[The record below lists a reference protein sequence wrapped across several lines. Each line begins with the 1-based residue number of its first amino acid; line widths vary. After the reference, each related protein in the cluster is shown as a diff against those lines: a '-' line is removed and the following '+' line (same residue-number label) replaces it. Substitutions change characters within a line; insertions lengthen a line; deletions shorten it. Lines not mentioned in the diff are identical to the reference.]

1 MRGQLGGSDRIL
13 FLQERGRLRAL
24 LGDRDGSIAD
34 FQEASDLFEEE
45 RMRPPLSL
53 SMGFF
58 SSTSLATNDLAL
70 PYPSYP
76 YEKLMV
82 HNFQA
87 INYLKNGDLQRARIE
102 LNRADVEQ
110 NFAADQN
117 RLLVERTQRQLR
129 EQQLDPSRLDHSLRE
144 QQAQFARIG
153 ESETASFLNAFT
165 YFLSGILFEILE
177 ERDRAVIDYRKALEI
192 QPGNPILREALA
204 KALNVRDG
212 RLDGKENE
220 GRIVVVYSDGL
231 VAARSALHIPF
242 FYDTSILQVVMPYY
256 SDRSIAPPQP
266 LRMHTQSNELG
277 ETRVITNLNAMAVQ
291 ALKERYT
298 AIFVRQ
304 IMRMIVKSKVQRE
317 AEEVS
322 PFAGFL
328 ANVFNLITDK
338 ADQRSWLTL
347 PGYVQI
353 ATLNLPEGEHRLFYG
368 TSRLSDQSVS
378 LNVISGKTKF
388 LIIDRV
394 GNTFYTTITEPF

>member
-1 MRGQLGGSDRIL
+1 MSRQLSGTDRVL

-70 PYPSYP
+70 PYPGYP

-82 HNFQA
+82 HNYQA
-87 INYLKNGDLQRARIE
+87 LNYLKNGDWQRARIE

-110 NFAADQN
+110 SFAADQN

-129 EQQLDPSRLDHSLRE
+129 EQSLDPTRLDHSLRE
-144 QQAQFARIG
+144 HQANFARIA
-153 ESETASFLNAFT
+153 ESETSSFLNAFT
-165 YFLSGILFEILE
+165 YFLSGNLFEIMRE
-177 ERDRAVIDYRKALEI
+177 WDRAVIDYRKALEI
-192 QPGNPILREALA
+192 QPGNPVLREALVHA
-204 KALNVRDG
+204 QSRRDG
-212 RLDGKENE
+212 HGEGKTGE
-220 GRIVVVYSDGL
+220 GRVVVVYSDGL
-231 VAARSALHIPF
+231 VAARSSLHIPF
-242 FYDTSILQVVMPYY
+242 IYDTSILQVVMPYY

-266 LRMHTQSNELG
+266 LRMRTGGELLG
-277 ETRVITNLNAMAVQ
+277 ETRVITNVNAMAVH

-298 AIFVRQ
+298 AIFIRQ
-304 IMRMIVKSKVQRE
+304 IMRMIVKRRVQRE

-322 PFAGFL
+322 PFAGFI
-328 ANVFNLITDK
+328 ANVFNVITDK

-347 PGYVQI
+347 PGYMQI
-353 ATLNLPEGEHRLFYG
+353 ATLTLPEGEHRLLYG
-368 TSRLSDQSVS
+368 TSMLSEQSVK
-378 LNVISGKTKF
+378 LKIESGTTQF
-388 LIIDRV
+388 LIIDRI
-394 GNTFYTTITEPF
+394 GNTFYTTATKPF